1 MVQERTA
8 EVLEDL
14 VWQLQRAKMVG
25 ELVLIPGVL
34 KTLNMREREILSAR
48 FGIISGEPQTLA
60 EVSRLTSIDPKS
72 IRLIETKAI
81 RKLMH
86 PTRFWLFQ
94 TKLSEDK

>member
-1 MVQERTA
+1 
-8 EVLEDL
+8 
-14 VWQLQRAKMVG
+14 MVG